1 MHVATVAVPVIA
13 TLASAALARAFYVKN
28 FGYCRTQAHAL
39 SDESVDQGEGGA
51 ITGYQVERRGQTG
64 SWSIIAASTSTPFND
79 TTASDVTGTVYKYR
93 VSAINPAGIGRASLL
108 VKHTRP

>member
-39 SDESVDQGEGGA
+39 SDESVDQGEG
-51 ITGYQVERRGQTG
+51 RGDLREFCVIE
-64 SWSIIAASTSTPFND
+64 SCI
-79 TTASDVTGTVYKYR
+79 VMHC
-93 VSAINPAGIGRASLL
+93 SAD
-108 VKHTRP
+108 